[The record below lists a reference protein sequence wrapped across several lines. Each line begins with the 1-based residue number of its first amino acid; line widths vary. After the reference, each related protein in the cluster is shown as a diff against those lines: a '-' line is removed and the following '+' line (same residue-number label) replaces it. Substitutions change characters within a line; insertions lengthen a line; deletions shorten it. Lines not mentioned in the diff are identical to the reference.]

1 MPTRNVLVDTTT
13 MQKHLILEEIFKI
26 IQHFK
31 NILSTPPKYQTQA
44 SYLYTSKT
52 AI

>member
-26 IQHFK
+26 YSAFQKHIINATK
-31 NILSTPPKYQTQA
+31 ISN
-44 SYLYTSKT
+44 TSFLLVHK
-52 AI
+52 